1 MLSQNPASG
10 NNGTC
15 MIVGWKFKP
24 FYLFIF
30 FIAFK
35 EYLNRIF
42 VNQDYE
48 VNPSLTLILFIFVHK
63 KTLFTVSSRYIHYK
77 KVKSFSIN
85 LVVILV
91 LIHNTRYLLL
101 RNILKVLV
109 YVKCIYIIILFMKV
123 LQEWISCILDIISID
138 CWPDIILCNINIFN
152 IFSKQKT

>member
-91 LIHNTRYLLL
+91 LIHNTIYLLL

>member
-42 VNQDYE
+42 VNQDHYE
-48 VNPSLTLILFIFVHK
+48 VNPSLTLILFIFVNK

-109 YVKCIYIIILFMKV
+109 YVKCIYIIIVFMKV
-123 LQEWISCILDIISID
+123 LQQWISCILDIISID

-152 IFSKQKT
+152 IFSK

>member
-1 MLSQNPASG
+1 MLSQNHASG

-30 FIAFK
+30 FIAIK
-35 EYLNRIF
+35 IF
-42 VNQDYE
+42 ESYFENQDYE
-48 VNPSLTLILFIFVHK
+48 VNPSLTLILFIFVNK
-63 KTLFTVSSRYIHYK
+63 KNLFTVSPRYIHYK

-101 RNILKVLV
+101 RNILKVLG
-109 YVKCIYIIILFMKV
+109 YVKCFYIIIVFMKV
-123 LQEWISCILDIISID
+123 LQQWISCILDIISID

-152 IFSKQKT
+152 IFSK